1 MRTLVYGVSFLVML
15 GLSRTSLAQ
24 PMVPGGGQR
33 PAVSP
38 YINLLRGNNNINNAA
53 LGYYGIVRPEQQFRQ
68 QASQFQQQL
77 SMTNQNLNSLA
88 SGEGEPT
95 LITGKGATFM
105 NYSHYFNN
113 INGAGGAG
121 SYGGRGSGM
130 NAGAS
135 FGGGTAGGANT
146 GARGSSGFTIGQAP
160 QGGKRR

>member
-1 MRTLVYGVSFLVML
+1 MRTFVFGVSFLVML
-15 GLSRTSLAQ
+15 GLSRSSLAQ
-24 PMVPGGGQR
+24 PMVPGGSQR

-38 YINLLRGNNNINNAA
+38 YINLLRGNTNVSNAA
-53 LGYYGIVRPEQQFRQ
+53 IGLYGVIRPEQQFRQ
-68 QASQFQQQL
+68 QAGQLQQQL

-88 SGEGEPT
+88 GAEGEPT

-130 NAGAS
+130 NAAAS
-135 FGGGTAGGANT
+135 FGSGPAG

-160 QGGKRR
+160 QSSSPRR